1 MRTDKLCLMII
12 GSFIYC
18 HHHPWWEPHFLQP
31 LSCDD
36 AIGHP
41 FPGTMRQAIASE
53 NLRNQLRDVQRHADS
68 VEPTGL
74 SPTELEWF
82 VGCCFI
88 TLSIISSLISG
99 LFPFTNPLDVFL
111 FHGLAGKATCVC
123 WPLGI
128 SDLSVFHW
136 HREQGE
142 QLGAVCH
149 LRSGCWTR
157 AGWLFYSDVMGIE
170 TSFI

>member
-1 MRTDKLCLMII
+1 MRTDKWCLMIV

-31 LSCDD
+31 LSLSCDD
-36 AIGHP
+36 ATGHP

-74 SPTELEWF
+74 SPTELEWS

-88 TLSIISSLISG
+88 TLSISTNNQFTKISG
-99 LFPFTNPLDVFL
+99 PFPWKPTPSMSFQTPRN
-111 FHGLAGKATCVC
+111 LAGTATFIELDDGKIYRK
-123 WPLGI
+123 PLY
-128 SDLSVFHW
+128 LMVKTM
-136 HREQGE
+136 
-142 QLGAVCH
+142 V
-149 LRSGCWTR
+149 SG
-157 AGWLFYSDVMGIE
+157 
-170 TSFI
+170 